1 VVARETK
8 EKDEPKEE
16 EDIKDDLN
24 KIISLEE
31 MNKMLKVQTPK
42 KNTFDTY
49 YRCLTD
55 VYNHFKLNNIYEL
68 LTTKENEIINYI
80 ENRKR
85 K

>member
-42 KNTFDTY
+42 KIH
-49 YRCLTD
+49 LI
-55 VYNHFKLNNIYEL
+55 L
-68 LTTKENEIINYI
+68 IIGV
-80 ENRKR
+80 
-85 K
+85 